1 MRFLCLAALGTVA
14 FATPQTGKVDPGGT
28 PGNRGR
34 NTENDVTTGACKD
47 IMFIMARASSE
58 PGNMVSS
65 AFPARLETLLILA
78 EGWIDGTDLMQRI
91 EGIIP

>member
-1 MRFLCLAALGTVA
+1 MRFLCLTALVTAAL
-14 FATPQTGKVDPGGT
+14 ATPQAGKVDPGGT

-58 PGNMVSS
+58 AGNMVGS
-65 AFPARLETLLILA
+65 AFQNPVERY
-78 EGWIDGTDLMQRI
+78 
-91 EGIIP
+91 